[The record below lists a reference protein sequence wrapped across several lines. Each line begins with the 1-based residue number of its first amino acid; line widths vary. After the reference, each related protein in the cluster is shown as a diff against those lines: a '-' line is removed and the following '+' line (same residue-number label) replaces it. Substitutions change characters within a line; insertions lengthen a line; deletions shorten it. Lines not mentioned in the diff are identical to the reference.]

1 MIKNYQNLKKSG
13 IFKKQMSNLKNL
25 KIWKIK
31 NCEKMKIGN
40 NRKIFLKIYKLAKT
54 VNLKQFKKH

>member
-13 IFKKQMSNLKNL
+13 IFKKQMSNLKKM

-31 NCEKMKIGN
+31 KM
-40 NRKIFLKIYKLAKT
+40 
-54 VNLKQFKKH
+54 